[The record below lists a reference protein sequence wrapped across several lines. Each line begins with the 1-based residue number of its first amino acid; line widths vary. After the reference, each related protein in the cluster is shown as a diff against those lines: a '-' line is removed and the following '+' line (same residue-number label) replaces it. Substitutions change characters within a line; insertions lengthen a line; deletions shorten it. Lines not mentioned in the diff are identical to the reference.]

1 MDCIVLD
8 SKPRNQ
14 YGDTPEEYSFPRRY
28 LDAFLPLRSGRPI
41 FALIYEPRGQDQA
54 ERGRMAYVGWA
65 TITTPPE
72 RIPGHSQGWY
82 RVTYESAYHPF
93 DQIVPRRLGGQTI
106 ESRLRGGQEHQIGNA
121 VRSLPEA
128 EAQLIL
134 EIAFG
139 GKFAPELPYP
149 DLLELTAT
157 DPVAVR
163 EHVERLVRT
172 IERDAAFR
180 DRVIGAYDGRCAV
193 SGFEVGSKLPRRTY
207 GLLDAAHIQPVARS
221 GPDAAWNGLSLTPT
235 LHRLFDAG
243 LFTLDRTVGGLVVV
257 TSSRL
262 DRSMITSDDERWRL
276 DLRPGI
282 PLRQPASPADAP
294 SAAMIRYHQEQ
305 VFQP

>member
-28 LDAFLPLRSGRPI
+28 LDTFSPLYAGRPV
-41 FALIYEPRGQDQA
+41 FALIYEPRGQDRS

-65 TITTPPE
+65 TITTAPE
-72 RIPGHSQGWY
+72 KIPGHPRGWY
-82 RVTYESAYHPF
+82 RVRYESAYHPF
-93 DQIVPRRLGGQTI
+93 DQIVPRRLGDQTI
-106 ESRLRGGQEHQIGNA
+106 EVRLQGGQEHQIGNA

-134 EIAFG
+134 EMAFAG
-139 GKFAPELPYP
+139 RFAPELPYS
-149 DLLELTAT
+149 DLIQSSAT
-157 DPVAVR
+157 DPIAVR

-180 DRVIGAYDGRCAV
+180 DHVIGAYGGRCAV

-221 GPDAAWNGLSLTPT
+221 GPDAVWNGLSLTPT

-243 LFTLDRTVGGLVVV
+243 LFTLEGARRGFVVIA
-257 TSSRL
+257 SSRL
-262 DRSMITSDDERWRL
+262 DRAMVVSEDERWRL
-276 DLRPGI
+276 DLRSGI
-282 PLRQPASPADAP
+282 SLREPASPADAP
-294 SAAMIRYHQEQ
+294 SAAVVRYHQEH
-305 VFQP
+305 VFQA